1 MEIPKIGTGFK
12 ALMVAGALQDEGAMG
27 AATAVLAAGIGK
39 KIFGGLFKKKQE
51 DTLERKFEKVLDER
65 KRLFEKN
72 LPESSIL
79 GKTKLIIKKIKESL
93 SKFLTAVLAALKTIF
108 TIIKTALITVAK
120 ALLALVKW
128 IGKELLRGLL
138 KSLMKLCKSGGFRKM
153 KARIKVFGRKLK
165 RFIKSPAAL
174 LIGGIALGMAGYF
187 SAIFKKEKEEI
198 DQIGGEDD
206 EKDTSVSEE
215 APAKTEEPA
224 PEAAPP
230 AVAPEAAPSAAPPP
244 AAAAP
249 PAPPPEAAPPA
260 AAAQPRAAGTPV
272 PASQAAPPRA
282 AGTPVPASQAAPPRA
297 AGTPVPAAPPPAP
310 PRAAGTP
317 VPAAPPPAPPRAA
330 GTPETSQSK
339 AGTPTKEP
347 GGVQG
352 LIIKALISSGVT
364 SQKAHANI
372 LATVKAETNFK
383 VRSEDLTYT
392 TAAYI
397 KQVFTTRIPSLEFAE
412 TLVRNPEALANH
424 VYKTTDGNSAP
435 GDGFKYRGRGFIQH
449 TGKNQYIALSK
460 VTGVDL
466 VSNPDALNSE
476 EVAAKAIP
484 WFFLKYKNMKPDD
497 MDDMSKVNRA
507 VAFAGGADKAAKR
520 EASAKE
526 IYASLQSSSGT
537 QLPAT
542 GEMGQATSG
551 TTLASAGQT
560 QYDKDKNTKTNI
572 VIASKANNKTN
583 NIEDKKAA

>member
-1 MEIPKIGTGFK
+1 
-12 ALMVAGALQDEGAMG
+12 
-27 AATAVLAAGIGK
+27 
-39 KIFGGLFKKKQE
+39 
-51 DTLERKFEKVLDER
+51 
-65 KRLFEKN
+65 
-72 LPESSIL
+72 
-79 GKTKLIIKKIKESL
+79 
-93 SKFLTAVLAALKTIF
+93 
-108 TIIKTALITVAK
+108 
-120 ALLALVKW
+120 
-128 IGKELLRGLL
+128 
-138 KSLMKLCKSGGFRKM
+138 MKLCKSGGFRKM

-165 RFIKSPAAL
+165 RFKGKGPAAL

-249 PAPPPEAAPPA
+249 PAPPPAAAAPPAPPPEAAPPA
-260 AAAQPRAAGTPV
+260 AAAPP
-272 PASQAAPPRA
+272 PAPPPA
-282 AGTPVPASQAAPPRA
+282 AAAPPRA
-297 AGTPVPAAPPPAP
+297 AGTPVPAAPPAP

-317 VPAAPPPAPPRAA
+317 VPAAPPAAPPRAA

-372 LATVKAETNFK
+372 LATVKAESNFK
-383 VRSEDLTYT
+383 VQSENLMYSP
-392 TAAYI
+392 AAYI
-397 KQVFTTRIPSLEFAE
+397 QKVFNKQRIPSLEFAE
-412 TLVRNPEALANH
+412 TLVNKPEALANH
-424 VYKTTDGNSAP
+424 VYKTTDGNSAE

-460 VTGVDL
+460 ATGVDL
-466 VSNPDALNSE
+466 VSNPDALNSP

-497 MDDMSKVNRA
+497 MDDMSKVNTA
-507 VAFAGGADKAAKR
+507 VAFAGGVDKAAKR

-537 QLPAT
+537 QLPVT

-551 TTLASAGQT
+551 TSLADAGQT
-560 QYDKDKNTKTNI
+560 QYDKDKNTKTNVVI
-572 VIASKANNKTN
+572 VPKANNKTN
-583 NIEDKKAA
+583 NIEESRKAA